1 MPIICMHHLTKKK
14 YEIAHRQPKNVQN
27 LIIFLSALFY
37 MFFLLGLVSNVSL
50 QLFDGYHVNGR

>member
-27 LIIFLSALFY
+27 LY
-37 MFFLLGLVSNVSL
+37 FFLLCFICS
-50 QLFDGYHVNGR
+50 FFWA